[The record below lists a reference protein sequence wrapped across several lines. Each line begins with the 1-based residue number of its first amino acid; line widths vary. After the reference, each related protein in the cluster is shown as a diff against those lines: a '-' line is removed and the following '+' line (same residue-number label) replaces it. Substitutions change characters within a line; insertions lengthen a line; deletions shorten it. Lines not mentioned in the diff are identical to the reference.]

1 MTARCARATGR
12 LAVGRPIR
20 RIAGRTLGVIGFGK
34 IGRTVARRAQALGM
48 RVIVHDPRTAAASVA
63 AAGAEPV
70 ALLELAARADFI
82 TLHVPATPDTDG
94 LIDARFLAEMRP
106 DAYLI
111 NAARGS
117 VVDQDALTET
127 LADGRIAGAGLD
139 VFVPERLAP
148 DHHLLAQPTLLV
160 TPHVAFYSEESVA
173 ELATLAARNV
183 ATVLAGGRAADTVN
197 RQVYEEREMTT

>member
-1 MTARCARATGR
+1 
-12 LAVGRPIR
+12 
-20 RIAGRTLGVIGFGK
+20 
-34 IGRTVARRAQALGM
+34 
-48 RVIVHDPRTAAASVA
+48 
-63 AAGAEPV
+63 
-70 ALLELAARADFI
+70 
-82 TLHVPATPDTDG
+82 
-94 LIDARFLAEMRP
+94 MRP

-127 LADGRIAGAGLD
+127 LAEGRIAGAGLD

-148 DHHLLAQPTLLV
+148 DHQLLAQPRLLA

-183 ATVLAGGRAADTVN
+183 ATVLAGRPSRRHGQSAGL
-197 RQVYEEREMTT
+197 